1 MVTATALMYLR
12 KKQINQVVVWYPNQI
27 LLEKDQVLYKNM
39 DESLGGLDVKLVSS
53 YEEVM

>member
-1 MVTATALMYLR
+1 MVTATALMYLN

-27 LLEKDQVLYKNM
+27 LLEKDQILYKNM
-39 DESLGGLDVKLVSS
+39 EASLGGLNVKLTSS